1 MRRKNNKVSFSL
13 LENEKVVHR
22 AYVGKKIIIAYLFIF
37 LIITLIFIASLT
49 GAIFNF
55 INDGLNKTNI
65 IEGDITNNEVL
76 KDTSSPIAIIVIS
89 SIYVVLILVLIFHSK
104 TTIGREYVLTDKRIL
119 ISKGGSLAK
128 YKRSLLI
135 NDITGIE
142 KSSNLITN
150 TLDIASIDFYGPSI
164 GENKK
169 TFLKIISLSS
179 TPLKFQW
186 IKEEDADIIFE
197 KLQKMIYK
205 K

>member
-1 MRRKNNKVSFSL
+1 MLKQLK
-13 LENEKVVHR
+13 EIQIAVVKTKT
-22 AYVGKKIIIAYLFIF
+22 YE
-37 LIITLIFIASLT
+37 
-49 GAIFNF
+49 FNF
-55 INDGLNKTNI
+55 G
-65 IEGDITNNEVL
+65 E
-76 KDTSSPIAIIVIS
+76 
-89 SIYVVLILVLIFHSK
+89 F
-104 TTIGREYVLTDKRIL
+104 
-119 ISKGGSLAK
+119 
-128 YKRSLLI
+128 
-135 NDITGIE
+135 
-142 KSSNLITN
+142 ITN